1 MKKALTLIDL
11 AFLALESRVQ
21 TGHVGGL
28 VLFALPDHAGE
39 GFFQRVVE
47 SHHDWRQAN
56 GVFRLKLQRAGI
68 KLSWVTDDSTDAATH
83 IQYLALPR
91 PGSRQQLYSLVE
103 RLHAQPLDRH
113 HPLWEAAFIERLAGG
128 RGALYIKIHHAL
140 ADGISAIRTLLQS
153 FSTSPHV
160 PSPHLFWQTEIPSA
174 RPASVDDQSS
184 FLAPL
189 EKLRSL
195 LSSMAAVAPVFT
207 QETMRP
213 LLHAIGLDQAA
224 AMSSFMAPRSIL
236 NRQITSR
243 RQFASHEFSVQE
255 VTRVAKAAGCT
266 MNDVVLMVCAS
277 ALRRYL
283 ADHDVLPQAPLVTW
297 MPVSTRSE
305 EDQRPSNQ
313 ITMACVSLATDIADP
328 LQRFRAIQA
337 STAAAKQE
345 VTARRREATEWVTLL
360 RGGFPILTDLL
371 GVSNLLPPAANLT
384 ISNVP
389 GITKSF
395 YFHGAKLEG
404 IYPLSVLVGTMGLNI
419 TLLSC
424 GDTLAVGLLA
434 CPDTI
439 PALDTLATYLGDA
452 FTEFQQLFS
461 SQQNA
466 TSAPAKSKRRNR
478 RM

>member
-1 MKKALTLIDL
+1 MDKELTLLDL
-11 AFLALESRVQ
+11 AFLVLESRVQ

-28 VLFALPDHAGE
+28 ALFALPDNVGE

-47 SHHDWRQAN
+47 SHHDWRQAR
-56 GVFRLKLQRAGI
+56 GVFKLKLQRTGI
-68 KLSWVTDDSTDAATH
+68 KPGWVADDTTDAATH

-91 PGSRQQLYSLVE
+91 PGSRQQLYALVE

-113 HPLWEAAFIERLAGG
+113 HPLWEAAFIERIEGG

-140 ADGISAIRTLLQS
+140 VDGISAVRTILQS

-160 PSPHLFWQTEIPSA
+160 PPPHLLWQTELPSA
-174 RPASVDDQSS
+174 RPGGADDRSSLLASLEKFQSS
-184 FLAPL
+184 
-189 EKLRSL
+189 LRS
-195 LSSMAAVAPVFT
+195 MATVAPVFA
-207 QETMRP
+207 QETVRP
-213 LLHAIGLDQAA
+213 LLHGIGLDHETAL
-224 AMSSFMAPRSIL
+224 SSFMAPRSIL

-243 RQFASHEFSVQE
+243 RQFASHEFSIQE
-255 VTRVAKAAGCT
+255 VTTVAKAAGCT
-266 MNDVVLMVCAS
+266 LNDVVLMVCAS

-283 ADHDVLPQAPLVTW
+283 AEHDALPQAPLVTW
-297 MPVSTRSE
+297 MPISTRSK

-313 ITMACVSLATDIADP
+313 VTMACVSLATDIADP

-337 STAAAKQE
+337 STTAAKQE
-345 VTARRREATEWVTLL
+345 VATRSREATEWATLL
-360 RGGFPILTDLL
+360 RGGWPILTDLL

-389 GITKSF
+389 GITKDF

-404 IYPLSVLVGTMGLNI
+404 IYPLSALVGTMGLNI

-439 PALDTLATYLGDA
+439 PALDTLAAYLGDA
-452 FTEFQQLFS
+452 FSEFQQLFS
-461 SQQNA
+461 SQQKA
-466 TSAPAKSKRRNR
+466 TAVPAKSKRRKR